1 VTSYNNNVKTTDQVF
16 LGGGV
21 IYICH
26 DASTMLASSTKHKR
40 GVAEEITKERGT

>member
-1 VTSYNNNVKTTDQVF
+1 VTSYNNNVKTTDQVW
-16 LGGGV
+16 GRG

-40 GVAEEITKERGT
+40 GVDEEMAKERGT